1 VVDVALGSNGL
12 VYKCEFLG
20 LMAVAKV
27 FKHNTTDRKVMENK
41 TNMFSRM

>member
-1 VVDVALGSNGL
+1 VVDVALGSNGS

-27 FKHNTTDRKVMENK
+27 FKCNTTNRKAMENK
-41 TNMFSRM
+41 ANLLSRM